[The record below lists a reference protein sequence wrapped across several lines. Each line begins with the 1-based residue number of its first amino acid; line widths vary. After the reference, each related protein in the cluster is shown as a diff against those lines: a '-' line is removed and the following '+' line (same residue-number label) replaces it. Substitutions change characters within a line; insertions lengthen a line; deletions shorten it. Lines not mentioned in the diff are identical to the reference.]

1 MTIDFRPSQVQL
13 DYLNVDMLPH
23 LERLGCDI
31 ENKEYFIKHIDWYNW
46 DDKPRW
52 FVHIGVFDVVNWKPA
67 GYIEVDMD
75 CESWNGP
82 EHPMGIESVEYA
94 GHGFPCI
101 STTVARLDIGTDE
114 YIISE

>member
-52 FVHIGVFDVVNWKPA
+52 FVHIGVFDIVNMVSA

-75 CESWNGP
+75 CEAWNGP
-82 EHPMGIESVEYA
+82 DHPMDIESVEYA
-94 GHGFPCI
+94 GHGFPCS
-101 STTVARLDIGTDE
+101 STTVAILDIGTDE